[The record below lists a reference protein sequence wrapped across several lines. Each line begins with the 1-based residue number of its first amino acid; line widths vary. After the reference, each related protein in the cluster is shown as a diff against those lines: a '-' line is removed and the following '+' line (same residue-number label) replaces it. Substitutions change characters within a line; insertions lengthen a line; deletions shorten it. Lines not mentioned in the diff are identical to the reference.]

1 MGFSKEELDDFK
13 RLGVLRCHFDGKFN
27 DAELFMSYVIDPSE
41 RTKMLIDLNGGIHL
55 EPSGAEM
62 WKSLDACER
71 IFNKCVFLGF
81 MFDSFL
87 RACKDLKSLDPWF
100 MSEDFMSCVW
110 AGGIRGNWSI
120 MFQHENGDKE
130 PYRRRFRK
138 FIESLDSRGLNWTEK
153 YLEQDRFWGQKKA
166 YWSEQ

>member
-1 MGFSKEELDDFK
+1 MRFSKEELDDFK

-71 IFNKCVFLGF
+71 IFDKCVFLGF

-87 RACKDLKSLDPWF
+87 RACEDLKSLDPWF
-100 MSEDFMSCVW
+100 VSKDFISNVW
-110 AGGIRGNWSI
+110 AGSIRGNWSI
-120 MFQHENGDKE
+120 HFQHENGGKE
-130 PYRRRFRK
+130 PYRNRFRK
-138 FIESLDSRGLNWTEK
+138 FIRSLDDRGLNWTEK
-153 YLEQDRFWGQKKA
+153 FLAPDGFWHDKKA
-166 YWSEQ
+166 YWTE

>member
-1 MGFSKEELDDFK
+1 MKDYGILGCGF
-13 RLGVLRCHFDGKFN
+13 VGKN
-27 DAELFMSYVIDPSE
+27 ADAELFMSYVADPSE
-41 RTKMLIDLNGGIHL
+41 RTRIMIDLRGGIDL
-55 EPSGAEM
+55 DDI
-62 WKSLDACER
+62 KSYKTTDVCCR

-87 RACKDLKSLDPWF
+87 RACEVLKSLDPWF
-100 MSEDFMSCVW
+100 MSDDFMSNVW

-153 YLEQDRFWGQKKA
+153 YLEYDRFWGQKKT